1 MTATFLESSPS
12 SLSQEEAKTAQNSS
26 TILSRHLKAG
36 ENLKLQIVDADSEE
50 IIELPASAVALLLG
64 ILRMTAKGLGIALMP
79 LHSELTTRQAADLL
93 NVSRPYLIKLLD
105 AGEIP
110 HHKVGRHRRIR
121 MEDMM
126 TYKQKFRQEREAF
139 LDRLVAESQELGLY
153 D

>member
-64 ILRMTAKGLGIALMP
+64 ILRMMARGLGIVLTP
-79 LHSELTTRQAADLL
+79 LHSELTTRQAADML

-105 AGEIP
+105 AGDIP

-121 MEDMM
+121 REDVM
-126 TYKQKFRQEREAF
+126 TYKQKLRQEREAI
-139 LDRLVAESQELGLY
+139 LEQMIAEAQEMGLY

>member
-1 MTATFLESSPS
+1 MTATLLESSPS

-26 TILSRHLKAG
+26 TILSRHLNAG
-36 ENLKLQIVDADSEE
+36 ENLKLQIVEADSEE

-64 ILRMTAKGLGIALMP
+64 ILRMMARGIGIAPTP
-79 LHSELTTRQAADLL
+79 LHSELTTSQAADML

-105 AGEIP
+105 AGDIP

-121 MEDMM
+121 MEDLM